1 MNSIVFQ
8 EMRESRSLAYSAS
21 AYMATPGRAN
31 RPYTYLTFI
40 ATQNDKLIDAIK
52 AFDQIINDM
61 PQSEDALR
69 SAKDG
74 LDSRLRTS
82 RTIKDN
88 IAWAWIG
95 AQDHGIDYDMDAK
108 TFAALPSIS
117 MADVI
122 SYQQQHVKGNI
133 YNYAIL
139 GKVEDLDLDALRR
152 IGKVVILTTEDIFG
166 Y

>member
-1 MNSIVFQ
+1 
-8 EMRESRSLAYSAS
+8 
-21 AYMATPGRAN
+21 
-31 RPYTYLTFI
+31 
-40 ATQNDKLIDAIK
+40 
-52 AFDQIINDM
+52 
-61 PQSEDALR
+61 
-69 SAKDG
+69 
-74 LDSRLRTS
+74 
-82 RTIKDN
+82 
-88 IAWAWIG
+88 
-95 AQDHGIDYDMDAK
+95 MDAK

-122 SYQQQHVKGNI
+122 SYQQQHVKGNV